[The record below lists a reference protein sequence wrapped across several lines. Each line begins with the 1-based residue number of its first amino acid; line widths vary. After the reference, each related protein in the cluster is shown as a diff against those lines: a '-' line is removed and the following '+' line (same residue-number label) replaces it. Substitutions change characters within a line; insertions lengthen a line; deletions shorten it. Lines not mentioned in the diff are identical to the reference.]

1 MAENVDKIQNRVK
14 EHLGAVKATGKYWQY
29 PWLVCAANG
38 SMNYNLWDEKSDVDT
53 KLLMIPTAYAL
64 FLDKKHLNKV
74 EIMDND
80 EHCTVKDFRDYF
92 KILHK
97 ANINFLEILCT
108 DYYVVNPM
116 YAMYW
121 EYLRKHCDDI
131 ANLNPQKLIF
141 SSLGM
146 AMEKA
151 KKICH
156 DSPANHELI
165 EKYGYVAKELQHIMR
180 LYLFVKRY
188 LIDGAPFSQ
197 AIWIDE
203 RNSLG
208 KENVYRDEMMAIKRY
223 NIVYSSEDAKAK
235 AEHYVMKM
243 DELIENNS
251 RLIPE
256 PCEDAAYDLESTQF
270 AIMNSYMSA
279 AYNKR

>member
-1 MAENVDKIQNRVK
+1 MADKIQNRVE
-14 EHLGAVKATGKYWQY
+14 EHFKAIKDSGKYNY
-29 PWLVCAANG
+29 NDYIVCAANG
-38 SMNYNLWDEKSDVDT
+38 SMNYNLWDKQSDVDT
-53 KLLMIPTAYAL
+53 KMLMIPNAYDL
-64 FLDKKHLNKV
+64 YLDKKHINKV
-74 EIMDND
+74 EIMDNG

-92 KILHK
+92 KIFRK

-108 DYYVVNPM
+108 EYYVVNPQ
-116 YAMYW
+116 YKIYW
-121 EYLRKHCDDI
+121 EYLRKHCNDI
-131 ANLNPQKLIF
+131 ANLNPHKLIF

-223 NIVYSSEDAKAK
+223 GIIYSSEDAKAK
-235 AEHYVMKM
+235 AENYVMKM

-251 RLIPE
+251 KFIPE
-256 PCEDAAYDLESTQF
+256 PSKDAEDALESTQF

-279 AYNKR
+279 AYSKR

>member
-1 MAENVDKIQNRVK
+1 MADKIQNRVE
-14 EHLGAVKATGKYWQY
+14 EHFKAIKDSGKYNY
-29 PWLVCAANG
+29 NDYIVCAANG
-38 SMNYNLWDEKSDVDT
+38 SMNYNLWDEQSDVDT
-53 KLLMIPTAYAL
+53 KMLMIPTAYDL
-64 FLDKKHLNKV
+64 FLDKKHINKV
-74 EIMDND
+74 EIMDNG

-92 KILHK
+92 KILYK

-108 DYYVVNPM
+108 EYYVVNPQ
-116 YAMYW
+116 YKIYW
-121 EYLRKHCDDI
+121 EYLRKHCNDI
-131 ANLNPQKLIF
+131 ANLNPHKLIF

-203 RNSLG
+203 CNSLG

-256 PCEDAAYDLESTQF
+256 PSKDAAYDLESTQF

>member
-1 MAENVDKIQNRVK
+1 M
-14 EHLGAVKATGKYWQY
+14 T
-29 PWLVCAANG
+29 
-38 SMNYNLWDEKSDVDT
+38 
-53 KLLMIPTAYAL
+53 
-64 FLDKKHLNKV
+64 FF
-74 EIMDND
+74 
-80 EHCTVKDFRDYF
+80 DFCIVS
-92 KILHK
+92 K
-97 ANINFLEILCT
+97 
-108 DYYVVNPM
+108 
-116 YAMYW
+116 
-121 EYLRKHCDDI
+121 
-131 ANLNPQKLIF
+131 IF